1 MHYIEVSIATA
12 FTGRRFY
19 TYHSLEAHQVGTVII
34 APFGKKHVAGI
45 VRNIVK
51 KPTFA
56 TKPITAATGLE
67 LSAASLALLHWMEAF
82 YPYDFGDMSQLFIP
96 PNYKTQSRKFTQ
108 DIFNISTPQAQPP
121 LTKDQHTA
129 ITLIGSQRHT
139 LLHGDTGTGKTR
151 VFLEIANNVLKNNQS
166 VLILTPE
173 IGLTPQLLQTV
184 QATCPYPVNV
194 IHSQKT
200 AAYRKYIWQQA
211 AVNKQPAIYI
221 GPRSSLFL
229 PYHSIGLIVA
239 DEAHDNSYKNMQN
252 PRYHG
257 LHVAAQLAK
266 IHKAIVI
273 QSTATPNVS
282 DYATINAK
290 HIPVV
295 RMTTIAAGDQSS
307 TGVVVDMTDK
317 NLFHRHP
324 LISDVL
330 INASETALLQNEQ
343 IMLFINRRGSARIIQ
358 CATCGHIESCPHCG
372 LPLTYHHDTHTIS
385 CHLCNYSVAAI
396 NQCSSCQSTD
406 LRYTSPGTKGIEQE
420 IQKLFPKAR
429 IARFDLDAK
438 AKDSIQRNLQQL
450 QSGEYN
456 IIVGTQGITKGF
468 DLPNL
473 SVVGVINADNGFA
486 LPDYRAEELTFQQ
499 LYQVT
504 GRVGRG
510 HSTNSTY
517 IIQTHQPHHPVIQ
530 AALARDWRAFYEYE
544 HHKRRQFSYPPFTHI
559 ALATITKA
567 KRSTA
572 QNTAQRAY
580 TLLSA
585 VVQHVTILGPSPSY
599 HETAHKGYTWQ
610 LLLKSHSRAALVQAL
625 LLLPNEWTIDMEPTS
640 VL

>member
-1 MHYIEVSIATA
+1 MYYLEVSVAAA

-19 TYHSLEAHQVGTVII
+19 TYQSPTNYPIGSIVSV
-34 APFGKKHVAGI
+34 PFGKKNVIGI
-45 VRNIVK
+45 VRAIVK

-56 TKPITAATGLE
+56 TKQISLDTGLQ
-67 LSAASLALLHWMEAF
+67 LSAASISLLRWMESF
-82 YPYDFGDMSQLFIP
+82 YPYDYGDISQLFIP
-96 PNYKTQSRKFTQ
+96 PNCTTRSRTHEQ
-108 DIFNISTPQAQPP
+108 DAVIESMTSAQPN
-121 LTKDQHTA
+121 LTKDQQNA
-129 ITLIGSQRHT
+129 IRLIDTQRHI

-151 VFLEIANNVLKNNQS
+151 VFLEIANSALKNNKS

-173 IGLTPQLLQTV
+173 IGLTPQLQQTV
-184 QATCPYPVNV
+184 QATCPYPVHI

-200 AAYRKYIWQQA
+200 AAYRKRIWQQA
-211 AVNKQPAIYI
+211 AANDQPAIYI

-239 DEAHDNSYKNMQN
+239 DEAHDNSYKSMQN

-266 IHKAIVI
+266 IHNATFI
-273 QSTATPNVS
+273 QSTATPNVT
-282 DYATINAK
+282 DYATIVAK
-290 HIPVV
+290 HITVV
-295 RMTTIAAGDQSS
+295 RMTTIAAGNLPSK
-307 TGVVVDMTDK
+307 GVVVDMTDK
-317 NLFHRHP
+317 KQFKQHP
-324 LISDVL
+324 LLSDTL
-330 INASETALLQNEQ
+330 IATSSAALARNEQ
-343 IMLFINRRGSARIIQ
+343 VMLFINRRGSARIIQ
-358 CATCGHIESCPHCG
+358 CEACGHIESCPNCG
-372 LPLTYHHDTHTIS
+372 LPITYHHDTHQIS
-385 CHLCNYSVAAI
+385 CHLCNYSTAAI
-396 NQCSSCQSTD
+396 NQCSACQSTD

-450 QSGEYN
+450 QSGEFN
-456 IIVGTQGITKGF
+456 IIIGTQGITKGF

-510 HSTNSTY
+510 HNTNSSY
-517 IIQTHQPHHPVIQ
+517 IIQTHQPQHPVIQ
-530 AALARDWRAFYEYE
+530 AALARNWQTFYTYE
-544 HHKRRQFSYPPFTHI
+544 HHKRQQFTYPPYTHL
-559 ALATITKA
+559 ALATVTKA
-567 KRSTA
+567 KQSTA
-572 QNTAQRAY
+572 QKTAQRAY
-580 TLLSA
+580 DQLSA
-585 VVQHVTILGPSPSY
+585 TGHVTVLGPSPSY

-610 LLLKSHSRAALVQAL
+610 LLIKSHSRAAIVQAL